1 MGFLA
6 LAVPFLKTWWKVIVP
21 IVLLLLALGYVK
33 VLHLQIDHYKTQ
45 VIELKA
51 EAAAVREKNTL
62 LEHAAT
68 ELSKKY
74 ARQLENN
81 LLEQQKAAKL
91 TQERIKRNEE
101 SKRIA
106 LSSDLVSLF
115 NDSKP
120 NSPPVTGA
128 VSSDVSGTSTAQATL
143 TSDQRTLNQ
152 LLQVSA
158 ENDANHLNCIATVK
172 EWQNFWADFKRS
184 VNAIGGSP

>member
-6 LAVPFLKTWWKVIVP
+6 IALPFLKTWWKVIVP

-33 VLHLQIDHYKTQ
+33 VLHMEIDHYKTQ
-45 VIELKA
+45 VIELKLA
-51 EAAAVREKNTL
+51 EAATREKNTL

-74 ARQLENN
+74 ARQLENQ
-81 LLEQQKAAKL
+81 LLEKQKQAKL
-91 TQERIKRNEE
+91 TQERIKRDEE

-106 LSSDLVSLF
+106 LSSSIVSLF

-120 NSPPVTGA
+120 DGGPVAET
-128 VSSDVSGTSTAQATL
+128 VRSDVGGTSAAEK
-143 TSDQRTLNQ
+143 TLNQ

-158 ENDANHLNCIATVK
+158 ENDTNHTNCIATVK
-172 EWQNFWADFKRS
+172 EWQNFWADYQRS